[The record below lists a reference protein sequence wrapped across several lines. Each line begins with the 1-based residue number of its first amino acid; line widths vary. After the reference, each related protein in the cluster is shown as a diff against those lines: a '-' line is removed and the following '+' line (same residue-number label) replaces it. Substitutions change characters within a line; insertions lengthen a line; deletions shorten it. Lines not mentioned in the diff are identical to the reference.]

1 MRQARRPIKDSAVP
15 SSDTIK
21 QTHLVTHAVL
31 IGLTPLIPL
40 PILDDLVKNY
50 FKRRLFRVLAAAN
63 GRELTAADLKDLT
76 AERSRG
82 CLLGCV
88 AQAIIYP
95 AKRLFRKIFFFL
107 EWKRAVDLTSYY
119 LHFGYLLDYA
129 MRARPDAPAIADI
142 RTAAEV
148 RAAIDAV
155 CREAPIKPVESA
167 VAGSF
172 RQSRNVLR
180 RAARLL
186 EQSLRRV
193 AGRPDQEQ
201 VAQVVEEVEPAEER
215 EVAGLVSKLRQAL
228 LDIPEEHFQNL
239 RAQLASRLKLAP
251 DAAGGLKQTPPA
263 G

>member
-1 MRQARRPIKDSAVP
+1 MP
-15 SSDTIK
+15 SSDAIK
-21 QTHLVTHAVL
+21 QTNLITHAVL

-50 FKRRLFRVLAAAN
+50 FKRRLIRVLASAN
-63 GRELTAADLKDLT
+63 GRELTAADLKSLME
-76 AERSRG
+76 ERGRG
-82 CLLGCV
+82 CLSGCL
-88 AQAIIYP
+88 AQALIYP
-95 AKRLFRKIFFFL
+95 LKRLFRKIFFFL

-129 MRARPDAPAIADI
+129 LRARPNNAPAIADLK
-142 RTAAEV
+142 TAAEV
-148 RAAIDAV
+148 GAAIDAV

-167 VAGSF
+167 VSASF

-186 EQSLRRV
+186 EQSLRRI

-215 EVAGLVSKLRQAL
+215 EVAGLVSKLRQSL
-228 LDIPEEHFQNL
+228 TDIPDEHFQNL
-239 RAQLASRLKLAP
+239 RAQLESRLGLAP
-251 DAAGGLKQTPPA
+251 DAASGLNQTPPA
-263 G
+263 GQA